1 MPAEIHVGDVG
12 TEFVAV
18 IRDEAGQIVHLG
30 PASERLIRFRKPDGT
45 VAEHPAELV
54 TDGSDGQ
61 MRYRTV
67 AGDLDQEGEWKRQAF
82 VRFPGG
88 EWYTDIVDFYVHG
101 NL

>member
-1 MPAEIHVGDVG
+1 MPAQIHVGDVG

-18 IRDEAGQIVHLG
+18 IRDEAGEIVDLRA
-30 PASERLIRFRKPDGT
+30 ASVRLIRFRKPDGT
-45 VAEHPAELV
+45 VSEHQAELV

-61 MRYRTV
+61 IRYR
-67 AGDLDQEGEWKRQAF
+67 AGPGDIDQEGEWQRQAF

-88 EWYTDIVDFYVHG
+88 EWYTDVIDFYVHG